1 MLSSFTLFRR
11 LLVAVTALLAV
22 FAGPAAVAGDVPA
35 AAQGGVTFVYF
46 GAEDCPYCK
55 AFRDNGLA
63 DLKSGAEAAGIR
75 FVFLETAHLRDL
87 RKPDPFGEWS
97 AVWARVTRRSGAGV
111 PAFAL
116 IDAGVFVDSRA
127 GDWVD
132 LFVKAQARARNAA
145 GG

>member
-1 MLSSFTLFRR
+1 MLSSFALFRR

-22 FAGPAAVAGDVPA
+22 FFGPAAVAGDVPA
-35 AAQGGVTFVYF
+35 EAASGVTFVYF

-63 DLKSGAEAAGIR
+63 DLKARAGTAGIR
-75 FVFLETAHLRDL
+75 FVFQETPRLRDL
-87 RKPDPFGEWS
+87 RKPDPFGEWNT
-97 AVWARVTRRSGAGV
+97 VWMKVTRRSGTGV
-111 PAFAL
+111 PSFAL
-116 IDAGVFVDSRA
+116 IDNGAFVDSRA

-132 LFVKAQARARNAA
+132 LFVKAEARARKAA